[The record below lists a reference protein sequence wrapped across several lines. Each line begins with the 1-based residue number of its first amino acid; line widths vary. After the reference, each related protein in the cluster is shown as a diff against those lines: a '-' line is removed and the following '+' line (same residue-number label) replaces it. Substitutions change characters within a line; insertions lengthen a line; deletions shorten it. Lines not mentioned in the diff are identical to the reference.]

1 MPWHAN
7 IAARIFGPSLAIEHN
22 ALRAIL
28 DGPAMRRIVWGE
40 AAINEENSAKIRA
53 SRSARLQARA
63 QGELVGVGEYQQF
76 CLTEGGIAVVPVQ
89 GILSQKFDFMSAWCG
104 WTTYEGL
111 EDIVENVAADARVK
125 GVLLDVESPGGET
138 VGMLDACDALI
149 ELNGIKPVWAVAN
162 GAAYS
167 AAYAIA
173 ASSENLCVPRLAGV
187 GSIGAVTV
195 HLDESGSDEKLGL
208 KYTATFSGARKIDG
222 WEHAPLSTEAK
233 AAAQGRVDHC
243 RDQFA
248 ELVGRQGRIS
258 KEQALA
264 TEAGIFLD
272 QFAVEAGLA
281 NEIASFD
288 EALAKLT
295 QAVADRSPNYSR

>member
-1 MPWHAN
+1 MSWHAHV
-7 IAARIFGPSLAIEHN
+7 AARIFGPSLAIEHN

-28 DGPAMRRIVWGE
+28 DGPAMRRIVFGE
-40 AAINEENSAKIRA
+40 AEINEENSSKIRA

-63 QGELVGVGEYQQF
+63 QGELVPVGSYGQY

-89 GILSQKFDFMSAWCG
+89 GILSQKFDFMSALCG
-104 WTTYEGL
+104 WTSYEGL
-111 EDIVENVAADARVK
+111 EEIVDSMAADARVR
-125 GVLLDVESPGGET
+125 GVLLDVDSPGGET

-149 ELNGIKPVWAVAN
+149 GLNSIKPVWAVAN
-162 GAAYS
+162 GGAYS

-187 GSIGAVTV
+187 GSIGAVTI
-195 HLDESGSDEKLGL
+195 HMDESAADELVGL
-208 KYTATFSGARKIDG
+208 KYTAIFSGARKIDG
-222 WEHAPLSTEAK
+222 WEHAPLTAEAK
-233 AAAQGRVDHC
+233 AAAQGRVDYC

-258 KEQALA
+258 KEAAIA
-264 TEAGIFLD
+264 TEAAIYLD
-272 QFAVEAGLA
+272 VFAVEAGLA

-295 QAVADRSPNYSR
+295 QTVADRSPIFSR